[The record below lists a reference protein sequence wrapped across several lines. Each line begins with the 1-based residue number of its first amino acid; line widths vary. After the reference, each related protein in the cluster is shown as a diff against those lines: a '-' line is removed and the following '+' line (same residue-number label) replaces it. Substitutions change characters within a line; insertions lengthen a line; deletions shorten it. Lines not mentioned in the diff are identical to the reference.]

1 MQFLLLDI
9 RGGFLNIT
17 PSNDENF
24 TQMPAQRVFGHLC
37 LLIWQNKG
45 GIRSKDIEI

>member
-9 RGGFLNIT
+9 RGGFFNIT

-24 TQMPAQRVFGHLC
+24 TQMPAQRVFGDLC
-37 LLIWQNKG
+37 LLICRNKG
-45 GIRSKDIEI
+45 GMRSKDIKI